1 MNKLTAHGYPR
12 LAEAGYEFDGKNV
25 KAPDACQGDVIRDPE
40 LLDKLEGRL
49 SNVDYMAHAMDI
61 FDIAQSNV
69 PGTNAGNQQFAHLMS
84 REHFV
89 WHGLLYV
96 ALRRF
101 QREGRQD
108 ALRAGLAM
116 LISTEQGII
125 AGRDAVQA
133 MAPDLVQMQDT
144 RDDDGGKQ
152 LERQAQLPAKA

>member
-1 MNKLTAHGYPR
+1 MNKLTALGYPR

-25 KAPDACQGDVIRDPE
+25 KAPGACQGDVIRDPD

-49 SNVDYMAHAMDI
+49 SNVDYMAHAIDI
-61 FDIAQSNV
+61 FDTARSNV
-69 PGTNAGNQQFAHLMS
+69 PGTPAGNEQFAHLMR
-84 REHFV
+84 RENLV

-101 QREGRQD
+101 QREGRND

-116 LISTEQGII
+116 LISTERGII

-133 MAPDLVQMQDT
+133 MAPDLVQMQDI

-152 LERQAQLPAKA
+152 LERQAQLPATA